1 MIHLRH
7 KTYQKISLIL
17 HLMKKKFTHKNLL
30 INIDINEI
38 RIITF
43 FDRNLNV
50 LLVVIMENNKCDT

>member
-1 MIHLRH
+1 
-7 KTYQKISLIL
+7 
-17 HLMKKKFTHKNLL
+17 MKKKFTHKNLL